1 MKSSCMTK
9 LKNPIKNL
17 HYVVISELPE
27 RLQADFRKYL
37 QGKTV
42 PMVEQEKE
50 NSMDC
55 AYHSDYVK
63 FLFGISMQSIL
74 PPKWLIFGYKEYKK
88 ENNEKQLYD

>member
-1 MKSSCMTK
+1 MKSSYMTNW
-9 LKNPIKNL
+9 KNPIKNL

-27 RLQADFRKYL
+27 NLQQDFRKYL

-42 PMVEQEKE
+42 PVVKQEKE

-63 FLFGISMQSIL
+63 FLFGISMGSIL
-74 PPKWLIFGYKEYKK
+74 PPNK
-88 ENNEKQLYD
+88 